1 MGAVMDQRRLLG
13 LVGVGL
19 LVGGVYAPVLRYVV
33 GGPLTYWNNPEGSG
47 VAVLCFAGLAL
58 VCVGF
63 RWYRWLLAVAM
74 VTLALLAFDLT
85 LYAVNST
92 VLGAKIVASS
102 LVSIPSASLAWGWL
116 PLFAGALVTGF
127 AGALDTP
134 LHAALK
140 HQPHQRRAA

>member
-1 MGAVMDQRRLLG
+1 MGTVMDQRRLLG
-13 LVGVGL
+13 LIGVGL

-47 VAVLCFAGLAL
+47 VAVLCFAGVAF

-63 RWYRWLLAVAM
+63 AWYRWLLAVAM
-74 VTLALLAFDLT
+74 VVLSLLAFDLT

-92 VLGAKIVASS
+92 ALGVHIVASS
-102 LVSIPSASLAWGWL
+102 LTSIQSATLAWGWL

-140 HQPHQRRAA
+140 HHV